1 MFVFHDPMNADS
13 AMADDL
19 VRSAY
24 SEYWIDAG

>member
-13 AMADDL
+13 ARADDL
-19 VRSAY
+19 ARSAR